1 MEILKVRKMYNQE
14 SYEDII
20 WDLLEV
26 PTLKNQSMLITLDND
41 FRGLENVLVLD

>member
-26 PTLKNQSMLITLDND
+26 STLKNQSMLITLDND